1 MEKKYYQIVAKTP
14 EDWEIIH
21 NLLITNGTLEDNVPS
36 HSCECVDDKLHS
48 PTRSTYL
55 LTDDEANALKNHPSL
70 AFINVDGQF
79 HPEYAPP
86 VKPAILRHD
95 RNVKNYRSLKQYG
108 SDGSPIRTVPPAGD
122 YDGRYSGEFYRTG
135 YQILRGTSRTNPWG
149 SDSTEVLNRDINY
162 SYDGSDVDLV
172 IVDNGV
178 FYGHPEFMSDE
189 YDPPNYIRGNVLSRS
204 GQCGVLDMI
213 LDAPYYLDPDYFNA
227 NSAGRLTRRWDGTL
241 VPIESVARDWWY
253 SSSNRSTTFN
263 NNRRSGDFSIN
274 IVPDYTRAANC
285 GADRTTSPSNDSEGD
300 HGTPCASLA
309 YGKNFGWAFNSNKWS
324 ITVNLGNSNS
334 IDAALSFD
342 IQKIFHLNKPVNP
355 KFNSRNPTV
364 SSNSWSGVGASVPN
378 FQGRYS
384 YQNGSEVTVPILS
397 SIPFLQVHYNSFRPN
412 YDENAGFIVAGR
424 EMVDS
429 GVFFFNSAG
438 NDNRYIASPTDPNF
452 NNYYAYERFAEV
464 GTFKDYAHRSGWP
477 GQIGHRTG
485 ENVVKSFMIGAID
498 DGYTGDYPSETNYT
512 YLAAGSGKEKLA
524 RSQYSNSKASQS
536 YEGDYSAK
544 GTGVDFYAPADG
556 TLAASSDIT
565 QQSGDL
571 NNSKYQNPYQ
581 LSSSMRYN
589 DQYFNGTSAACPVAA
604 GLAACML
611 QNNRDLSIVDF
622 KTYLKNNIQD
632 QTNFFIGNAPTGPLD
647 VNWQVPFSTMGT
659 PVKIIYEITTTSRT
673 PNPTFTSTFGITSGS
688 ANERFTL
695 NHNASLQHTFGIYGV
710 KMFDSRSDN
719 NGFSLN
725 LSVTNGYY
733 YVGSRDFSGLSRIA
747 IRVDPTNN
755 KKVQFSDSNGE
766 DSWDDMEITVQ
777 NGQFQQIGSLVYYVF
792 SGGSGISGGS
802 SSTNL
807 SSISSPTISGS
818 PGSVN
823 GSSLRVYGAITAGGD
838 VYGLL
843 SDDRVK
849 ENQRNID
856 NAIEKL
862 ESLNGFTYNFNET
875 GEKLGFDPNQR
886 HSGVSAQDVQNVL
899 PESVAPA
906 PADNN
911 YLTVKYDKL
920 IPLLIESIKDLKND
934 LDDLK
939 NSK

>member
-1 MEKKYYQIVAKTP
+1 
-14 EDWEIIH
+14 
-21 NLLITNGTLEDNVPS
+21 
-36 HSCECVDDKLHS
+36 
-48 PTRSTYL
+48 
-55 LTDDEANALKNHPSL
+55 
-70 AFINVDGQF
+70 
-79 HPEYAPP
+79 
-86 VKPAILRHD
+86 
-95 RNVKNYRSLKQYG
+95 
-108 SDGSPIRTVPPAGD
+108 
-122 YDGRYSGEFYRTG
+122 
-135 YQILRGTSRTNPWG
+135 
-149 SDSTEVLNRDINY
+149 
-162 SYDGSDVDLV
+162 
-172 IVDNGV
+172 
-178 FYGHPEFMSDE
+178 
-189 YDPPNYIRGNVLSRS
+189 
-204 GQCGVLDMI
+204 
-213 LDAPYYLDPDYFNA
+213 
-227 NSAGRLTRRWDGTL
+227 
-241 VPIESVARDWWY
+241 
-253 SSSNRSTTFN
+253 
-263 NNRRSGDFSIN
+263 
-274 IVPDYTRAANC
+274 
-285 GADRTTSPSNDSEGD
+285 
-300 HGTPCASLA
+300 
-309 YGKNFGWAFNSNKWS
+309 
-324 ITVNLGNSNS
+324 
-334 IDAALSFD
+334 
-342 IQKIFHLNKPVNP
+342 
-355 KFNSRNPTV
+355 
-364 SSNSWSGVGASVPN
+364 
-378 FQGRYS
+378 
-384 YQNGSEVTVPILS
+384 
-397 SIPFLQVHYNSFRPN
+397 
-412 YDENAGFIVAGR
+412 
-424 EMVDS
+424 
-429 GVFFFNSAG
+429 
-438 NDNRYIASPTDPNF
+438 
-452 NNYYAYERFAEV
+452 
-464 GTFKDYAHRSGWP
+464 
-477 GQIGHRTG
+477 
-485 ENVVKSFMIGAID
+485 
-498 DGYTGDYPSETNYT
+498 
-512 YLAAGSGKEKLA
+512 
-524 RSQYSNSKASQS
+524 
-536 YEGDYSAK
+536 
-544 GTGVDFYAPADG
+544 
-556 TLAASSDIT
+556 
-565 QQSGDL
+565 
-571 NNSKYQNPYQ
+571 
-581 LSSSMRYN
+581 MRYN

-611 QNNRDLSIVDF
+611 QNNRDLSPADF
-622 KTYLKNNIQD
+622 KTYLKNNIQN
-632 QTNFFIGNAPTGPLD
+632 QTNFFIGNAPTGGPLD